1 MASTP
6 TGDVWVARGVVSPLG
21 LPATVGRGR
30 ARRREG
36 RRGEA
41 GGRGAGRAG
50 APHVRLLH
58 LLAEAPP
65 VRIMQGYEVR
75 SLGWSREEIADRL
88 PGLAEV
94 LDPLVA
100 TLTGTALIENVGT
113 VAGPGTIT
121 ALRSSHETLRLWDG
135 DALRAAVSAAS
146 QRRQGQLDRPGRLR
160 VAGRG
165 GY

>member
-1 MASTP
+1 MSGWP
-6 TGDVWVARGVVSPLG
+6 VAWCHRWACRRLLAVAALDDARVDAERLVVAALAA
-21 LPATVGRGR
+21 L
-30 ARRREG
+30 E
-36 RRGEA
+36 
-41 GGRGAGRAG
+41 
-50 APHVRLLH
+50 APHIRLLH
-58 LLAEAPP
+58 LLAGAPP
-65 VRIMQGYEVR
+65 VRIMQGHEVR

-94 LDPLVA
+94 LDPLVVA
-100 TLTGTALIENVGT
+100 LTGTALIENVGT

-165 GY
+165 